1 MMDILVS
8 TGSLAPRGIDDS
20 ASIARQAGA
29 DGLEL
34 LLNNQLLTVGPE
46 RAVHAASA
54 HQVPIRS
61 VHPPIRFINSRQH
74 VHDDMI
80 AAAEYARAIPDCRVL
95 VMHAVGG
102 ASLHSERGRAFFRT
116 IDAVTAIL
124 RGSTVRLAIENRG
137 TLHPQPRM
145 DFLDKLQNLYRVCEE
160 WDLDIT
166 FDTSHAASFG
176 LNIVP
181 ALDGIYPRLANIHF
195 SDRREEPPAI
205 AAGLVNSLTREHQ
218 LPGAGALPLAS
229 FVQRLR
235 TKGYRGAITL
245 ELSPVALAPWRAR
258 RAIERTTRAVTFIR
272 EILSPEVQPAADPSR
287 RTHHAPAPAD
297 SDF

>member
-1 MMDILVS
+1 MMDILIS

-34 LLNNQLLTVGPE
+34 LLNNQLLDAGPE
-46 RAVHAASA
+46 RAAHTANA

-61 VHPPIRFINSRQH
+61 IHPPIRFINPHQH
-74 VHDDMI
+74 LHDDMI

-124 RGSTVRLAIENRG
+124 HGSAVRLAIENRG
-137 TLHPQPRM
+137 TLHPRPRM
-145 DFLDKLQNLYRVCEE
+145 DFLDKLQNLYRVSEE

-181 ALDGIYPRLANIHF
+181 ALDAIYPRLANIHF

-205 AAGLVNSLTREHQ
+205 ATGLVNSLTREHQ
-218 LPGAGALPLAS
+218 LPGTGALPLAL

-235 TKGYRGAITL
+235 AKGYRGAITL
-245 ELSPVALAPWRAR
+245 ELSPVALTSWHAR
-258 RAIERTTRAVTFIR
+258 RALDRTTRAVTFIR
-272 EILSPEVQPAADPSR
+272 DILSTDVLPATDSSR
-287 RTHHAPAPAD
+287 RTHHAPAPAEG
-297 SDF
+297 DF